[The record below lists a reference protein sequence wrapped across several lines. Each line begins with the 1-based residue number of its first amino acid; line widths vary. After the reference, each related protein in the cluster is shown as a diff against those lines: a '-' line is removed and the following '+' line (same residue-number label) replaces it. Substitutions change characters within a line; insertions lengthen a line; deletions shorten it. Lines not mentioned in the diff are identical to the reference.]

1 MDFALAEQVPEPE
14 CERLPEMDE
23 EKTVLLVDD
32 SEINLV
38 VECEL
43 LRSFSLQVD
52 TAASAGDALRL
63 AEQRVYDLVLL
74 DIRMPDMDGYELAKR
89 LRRLETY
96 RAVPLLA
103 LTADAVGGIRERALD
118 AGMNDCITKPLRPD
132 RLYQVLRR
140 YFALAVDAPETL
152 ATDHGGLFCRARAL
166 ATLGGDR
173 EQLAALCRRAIQTPV
188 ILVSSCGEFEYAKE
202 GLVLGAFDYIVKP
215 FREEQLNAVLSRAAQ
230 SLSAHTDEDSQYALV
245 RETFETLGIPVQED
259 GFVHTLAAFLAAH
272 LNGVIT
278 MEQAAEYL
286 GLSKDYFGKQCRSHT
301 GMAFGALYNQVR
313 VAYARQLLRESTDK
327 AGEISNGLVL
337 PRRTTSRASLRTSRA
352 ARRVCCGSF
361 AKRRISTARMRRAIA
376 SLFLTTI
383 CFAFRHGSSENWQN
397 QSRASSSAS
406 APTISCG
413 IGQTCSACMW
423 KRRARPAWS
432 LSCRNPA

>member
-1 MDFALAEQVPEPE
+1 MLEHSAQQKGLTLKLDIQGKLPQTVSGDPTRLRQVLVNLAGNAVKFTEHGSVTIAAKTVQQDENGVTIAFSVADTGIGIRDEDQARIFEPFEQADSSVTRKYGGTGLGLVIARRIVETASRGTHKLTLESREGLGSTFRFAMDFALAEPVLEPE

-38 VECEL
+38 MECEL
-43 LRSFSLQVD
+43 LRSFGLQVD
-52 TAASAGDALRL
+52 TAASAGDALRP

-74 DIRMPDMDGYELAKR
+74 DIRMLDMDGYELAKR

-103 LTADAVGGIRERALD
+103 LTADAVGGVRERALD
-118 AGMNDCITKPLRPD
+118 AGMNDCITKPVRPD

-152 ATDHGGLFCRARAL
+152 VTDHGGLFRRERAL

-188 ILVSSCGEFEYAKE
+188 ILVSSYGEFEYARE

-215 FREEQLNAVLSRAAQ
+215 FREEQLSAVLSRAAQ
-230 SLSAHTDEDSQYALV
+230 SLSAHMDEDSQYALV

-259 GFVHTLAAFLAAH
+259 GFVHTLAAF
-272 LNGVIT
+272 
-278 MEQAAEYL
+278 
-286 GLSKDYFGKQCRSHT
+286 
-301 GMAFGALYNQVR
+301 
-313 VAYARQLLRESTDK
+313 
-327 AGEISNGLVL
+327 
-337 PRRTTSRASLRTSRA
+337 
-352 ARRVCCGSF
+352 
-361 AKRRISTARMRRAIA
+361 
-376 SLFLTTI
+376 
-383 CFAFRHGSSENWQN
+383 
-397 QSRASSSAS
+397 
-406 APTISCG
+406 
-413 IGQTCSACMW
+413 
-423 KRRARPAWS
+423 
-432 LSCRNPA
+432 